1 MILEELP
8 TAELSQGVW
17 SSASSWKSTDAQKIA
32 FMRPLTLGLLEN
44 GLAAFSNKLIRQ
56 GSPRI
61 ELDIESFI

>member
-8 TAELSQGVW
+8 IAELSQGVW

-44 GLAAFSNKLIRQ
+44 GLAAFSNQLVCQ

-61 ELDIESFI
+61 ELYN